1 LGVLAVPENM
11 VRSFAQLNVKNAS
24 AGTPVRASP
33 SGGPRR
39 AFGTPLSDKS
49 PRAKVNKRAGST
61 RKVLGFLNSKKVEG
75 VAKFK
80 LKDENTEPEP
90 ERWFGKPGYEAA
102 APAARIGLPSV
113 AKIMSYSARLA
124 PSTFGVKRVI
134 QVDALEDAELE
145 ELPALSEDDEI
156 GAQMDSSD
164 LDFDIDSIDLA
175 TDFSMPE
182 LDDLTDDFSI

>member
-1 LGVLAVPENM
+1 M
-11 VRSFAQLNVKNAS
+11 NVKNAS

-33 SGGPRR
+33 LGGPRR

-75 VAKFK
+75 VATADAKIK

-113 AKIMSYSARLA
+113 AKIMSYSAGLA

-156 GAQMDSSD
+156 GAQMDSSG